1 MAEVITVIE
10 GRGNGARSRGMA
22 REIKVAKLLR
32 SEGWSCWTTK
42 NDGLEHD
49 DKKFSHGIVDVI
61 AIKCRTSHQWV
72 GVGAT
77 PYAAHPQT
85 STQTF
90 IRCIQVKSTGTPYAK
105 FGPRERSELL
115 AEAERIGGAAELC
128 WWPKHARQPTW
139 IPAEEWPARRSRTA
153 A

>member
-1 MAEVITVIE
+1 VTVTVIE
-10 GRGNGARSRGMA
+10 APRGNGARSRGMA

-32 SEGWSCWTTK
+32 SEGWSAWTTK

-49 DKKFSHGIVDVI
+49 DKKFSHGIVDVV
-61 AIKCRTSHQWV
+61 AIGKR
-72 GVGAT
+72 
-77 PYAAHPQT
+77 PYVNGLPMT
-85 STQTF
+85 WRD
-90 IRCIQVKSTGTPYAK
+90 IRLIQVKSTGTPYAK

-139 IPAEEWPARRSRTA
+139 IPAEDWPARRSRTA